1 MEAIL
6 TIYSSET
13 SFIALQELSK
23 KVRRDRSIA
32 QGRKGEGWGRG
43 KRKFIH
49 LTPNLMFH
57 NI

>member
-32 QGRKGEGWGRG
+32 QGRKGEGWGG
-43 KRKFIH
+43 RKKKVYSLNPKSH
-49 LTPNLMFH
+49 VS
-57 NI
+57 